1 MKSLVIVG
9 GVRRKFKHGEEQYG
23 RRLRFIKMDTFI
35 QLFPLISILIL
46 TAVNF
51 YIAYITFRMLKISIV
66 LLKETVVIREETI
79 LIKEISQRVEDK
91 L

>member
-35 QLFPLISILIL
+35 QLFPLIG
-46 TAVNF
+46 
-51 YIAYITFRMLKISIV
+51 
-66 LLKETVVIREETI
+66 
-79 LIKEISQRVEDK
+79 
-91 L
+91 